1 MSSLVTEQPSR
12 GEMSPDAL
20 PLDRR
25 TYAFNRNGIKDQ
37 IPALHK
43 LWANLSREWVP
54 YRPPPYT
61 EEELSIPGATE
72 TWCER
77 SLFVID
83 DLDHLLSLPHHKVS
97 LNAFFGV
104 DKLNRS

>member
-1 MSSLVTEQPSR
+1 MGSLVTEEPSG
-12 GEMSPDAL
+12 GELSPGAL

-25 TYAFNRNGIKDQ
+25 TYAFDRNGIKDQ

-43 LWANLSREWVP
+43 LWADLSREWIP

-97 LNAFFGV
+97 PNGFFG
-104 DKLNRS
+104 

>member
-1 MSSLVTEQPSR
+1 MEETSR
-12 GEMSPDAL
+12 GELAPEAL
-20 PLDRR
+20 PLDQR
-25 TYAFNRNGIKDQ
+25 TYAFNRNGIRDK

-43 LWANLSREWVP
+43 LWANLSRGWVP

-61 EEELSIPGATE
+61 EEELSIPGAIE

-83 DLDHLLSLPHHKVS
+83 DLDHLLGLPHHKVS
-97 LNAFFGV
+97 LNASLG
-104 DKLNRS
+104 